1 MSLYID
7 KVRLIQTLVN
17 LIRNSCEAMDLMDAP
32 ADGRRIDVKTF
43 QENGGTG
50 FEIVDTGIGLE
61 TGEAEG
67 LFEFGKSKKGS
78 SGFGLTYCREFV
90 EAHKGSI
97 VLTSPGPGKGTTVR
111 VAFPPSA

>member
-1 MSLYID
+1 
-7 KVRLIQTLVN
+7 
-17 LIRNSCEAMDLMDAP
+17 
-32 ADGRRIDVKTF
+32 
-43 QENGGTG
+43 
-50 FEIVDTGIGLE
+50 VDTGIGLE